1 MRAALAAAL
10 ALLLTTAVVVPH
22 VHAAWSG
29 DECPACVVR
38 GGEPATPAAPDLAPL
53 PPLAGEPLPAPRSVA
68 FDGAPLGAIPGQ
80 SPPRA

>member
-38 GGEPATPAAPDLAPL
+38 GGRL
-53 PPLAGEPLPAPRSVA
+53 
-68 FDGAPLGAIPGQ
+68 
-80 SPPRA
+80 